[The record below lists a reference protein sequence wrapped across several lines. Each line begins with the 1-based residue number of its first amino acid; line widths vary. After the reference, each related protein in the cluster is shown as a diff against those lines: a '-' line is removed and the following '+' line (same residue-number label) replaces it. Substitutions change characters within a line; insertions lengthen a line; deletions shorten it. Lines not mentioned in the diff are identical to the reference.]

1 MSGSRVQGRVEV
13 LIPEDQ
19 LRARVRELGE
29 RITRDYAG
37 RSLVVVGVLKGSFI
51 FLADLVRAIDLP
63 LAVDFIGISSYQG
76 TRTSG
81 VVQITSDLGRPVDGK
96 DVLLVEDIVDTGLT
110 MRYLLDNLATR
121 GPASLKVC
129 ALLEKPSRARAA
141 VPIDYRGFVIGD
153 EFVVGYGLDWDGRM
167 RNLPFVGVPRT

>member
-1 MSGSRVQGRVEV
+1 MTAGAAHVDV
-13 LIPEDQ
+13 LISKED
-19 LRARVRELGE
+19 LEARVRALGAQ
-29 RITRDYAG
+29 ITRDHQG

-63 LAVDFIGISSYQG
+63 ISVDFIGISSYQG
-76 TRTSG
+76 TSTSG
-81 VVQITSDLGRPVDGK
+81 VVKITSDLTRPIEGK
-96 DVLLVEDIVDTGLT
+96 DVLLVEDIVDTGLS

-121 GPASLKVC
+121 RPASLKVC
-129 ALLEKPSRARAA
+129 ALLEKPTRARVT

-167 RNLPFVGVPRT
+167 RNLPFVGVPRS

>member
-1 MSGSRVQGRVEV
+1 MTAGAAHVDV
-13 LIPEDQ
+13 LISKED
-19 LRARVRELGE
+19 LDARVRALGE
-29 RITRDYAG
+29 EITRDHEG

-63 LAVDFIGISSYQG
+63 INVDFIGISSYQG
-76 TRTSG
+76 TSTTG
-81 VVQITSDLGRPVDGK
+81 VVKITSDLTRPIEGK
-96 DVLLVEDIVDTGLT
+96 DVLLVEDIVDTGLS

-121 GPASLKVC
+121 RPASLKVC
-129 ALLEKPSRARAA
+129 ALLEKPARARVK

-167 RNLPFVGVPRT
+167 RNLPFVGVPRS

>member
-1 MSGSRVQGRVEV
+1 MTAGAAHVDV
-13 LIPEDQ
+13 LISRED
-19 LRARVRELGE
+19 LDARVRALGAE
-29 RITRDYAG
+29 ITRDHQG

-63 LAVDFIGISSYQG
+63 INVDFIGISSYQG
-76 TRTSG
+76 TSTTG
-81 VVQITSDLGRPVDGK
+81 VVKITSDLTRPIEGK
-96 DVLLVEDIVDTGLT
+96 DVLLVEDIVDTGLS

-121 GPASLKVC
+121 RPASLKVC
-129 ALLEKPSRARAA
+129 ALLEKPARARVK

-167 RNLPFVGVPRT
+167 RNLPFVGVPRS

>member
-1 MSGSRVQGRVEV
+1 MASTGSGRVDV
-13 LIPEDQ
+13 LISEAE
-19 LRARVRELGE
+19 LRARVRALGE
-29 RITRDYAG
+29 QITRDYAG

-63 LAVDFIGISSYQG
+63 LTVDFIGISSYQG
-76 TRTSG
+76 TRTTG
-81 VVQITSDLGRPVDGK
+81 VVQITSDLGRPVEGK

-110 MRYLLDNLATR
+110 MRYLLENLATR

-129 ALLEKPSRARAA
+129 ALLEKPARAQIA
-141 VPIDYRGFVIGD
+141 VRIDYRGFVIGD

>member
-1 MSGSRVQGRVEV
+1 MPRVDV
-13 LIPEDQ
+13 LIPEAD
-19 LRARVRELGE
+19 LRERVRALG
-29 RITRDYAG
+29 RDLTRDYAG

-51 FLADLVRAIDLP
+51 FLADLVRAVDLP
-63 LAVDFIGISSYQG
+63 LEVDFVGLSSYEG
-76 TRTSG
+76 TSTTG
-81 VVQITSDLGRPVDGK
+81 VVRITADLARPIEGK

-110 MRYLLDNLATR
+110 LRYLLDDLAAR

-129 ALLEKPSRARAA
+129 ALLEKPSRARVA

-167 RNLPFVGVPRT
+167 RNLPYVGIPRSER

>member
-1 MSGSRVQGRVEV
+1 MASATGRVDV
-13 LIPEDQ
+13 LIPEAD
-19 LRARVRELGE
+19 LHARVASLGQQ
-29 RITRDYAG
+29 ITRDYAG

-76 TRTSG
+76 TSSSG
-81 VVQITSDLGRPVDGK
+81 VVKITSDLTRPIEGK

-121 GPASLKVC
+121 GPATVKVC
-129 ALLEKPSRARAA
+129 ALLEKPARARVA

-167 RNLPFVGVPRT
+167 RNLPYVGVPR